1 MEYISKSATETEK
14 IAFEFAKTLKKGD
27 TVLLSGDLGAG
38 KTEFTKGICKFFNI
52 TNVTSPTYAYLNVY
66 GDFIYHFDF
75 YRLSSEEDA
84 EMLGLAD
91 YFSGDNISIV
101 EWGENVKGI
110 LPDGAKTVKIEKT
123 GETER
128 KITL

>member
-1 MEYISKSATETEK
+1 MEYISKSAKETEK

-66 GDFIYHFDF
+66 GDFIFHFDF

-84 EMLGLAD
+84 ETLGLAD

-101 EWGENVKGI
+101 EWGENVRGI

>member
-1 MEYISKSATETEK
+1 MEYISKSAKETEK

-84 EMLGLAD
+84 ETLGLAD